1 MPILTEDIKLMKSAV
16 MADVPEG
23 GGAMTGAEVI
33 DGQSNNLFPDTSTVD
48 RAFGR
53 VAMRKVY
60 GVAQTDDVDM
70 ALGAHVIVTDAP
82 DDPLVHCLVMAAP
95 EWAETRSA
103 AQSRVEKYVVKGPR
117 ISYRLYDTHYAG
129 SMQVKLV
136 SLVGGTPPAGGDGL
150 VLRNPNG
157 DEQFVRVLRT
167 TLQSQTVAV
176 IEGSGTV
183 LLSADVATCTI
194 TNELEFDFLG
204 PPAQRVGLIEAQ
216 WAQIYSTNLAA
227 GAKFYGVKPLALAA
241 SPGDYSVTADGGIYS
256 PIVPS
261 ATIESPVIDVAPYL
275 KRKTT
280 VPTGYASITVPSIIM
295 AVGPGVVLTAPSPIS
310 PKSLALTVGAVL
322 FTEVGDGVLLQGAAA
337 VGAVDYSAGTITFGA
352 GAPSYGSAI
361 VSLAYRPATAVATTP
376 RSQALTITG
385 ANQGR
390 AFTAALAPPPAPGTL
405 VLDYMT
411 QGNWYSL
418 SDAALAGKLSGAD
431 AGYGVGTINNETGSM
446 SATLGA
452 LPDIGSVLLASYG
465 VAASASAY
473 DLATV
478 PHAVSAIIETPWD
491 KSLGT
496 LRWTSGGVARSAT
509 PAGGDATLVQLYGTP
524 GAQRW
529 RFTPTTFPDD
539 AGVTVDYTVATPH
552 SSTVITPHTVVTPS
566 STDFLSNGDATF
578 TLTDVVGTPMA
589 EGSFSALL
597 RFVNP
602 SNAIYPN
609 SVFYAWLYDKGGRV
623 FAVLGTPAGSQ
634 TIDLGHIDYTTG
646 QIVLLPTLPLPM
658 WLRTYTAQPEGSAWF
673 MPGTYSNHIGSGEVT
688 TSTMSDVQYQIGV
701 RSVTTY
707 TSDEV
712 ITYTESTAAWP
723 LGPLAWS
730 LELPSS
736 PSADATSA
744 AVFSLCGAL
753 YTCSA
758 GVLRTGWDAK
768 TGLPAVAN
776 AGSLSSGGV
785 LSFAS
790 VPAGGQNIVT
800 WANLTRDISSGLVDG
815 GAFRTRS
822 APLKMGVFQL
832 QSGDLIGSADD
843 AGELVGAYTGSFDAQ
858 RGVVRW
864 SGAAVVPETLTYN
877 AVMIEYLPL
886 DKSLLGMDTVRLPL
900 DGRVPIFRAGDMLVV
915 HNTLTTQL
923 PNPLVKGTAYSLGR
937 ERIASVRVK
946 DALGALVP
954 SSLYTSDLDPG
965 MLTVPAGS
973 DLTPYT
979 QPLAVAHRIE
989 DALVCSHADIS
1000 GQLKVISS
1008 LTHHFPA
1015 DTSFVSSAL
1024 MFGDLLA
1031 RSHNYIEQSTWTG
1044 LWSDERIGSAPLSN
1058 FNDGQ
1063 YPVTVTNRGAIT
1075 ERWALIF
1082 TNSTSLRIV
1091 GENVGDIGT
1100 GNTGTD
1106 CAPINPATSAPY
1118 FVLPALGWG
1127 SGWAAGNVLRFNT
1140 AACGAPFWV
1149 ARTVLQGPA
1158 TLQSDVF
1165 SMAFRCDVDRP

>member
-1 MPILTEDIKLMKSAV
+1 MPIYTEDIKLLKSAV

-23 GGAMTGAEVI
+23 GGAMTGHEVI

-53 VAMRKVY
+53 VAKRKVF
-60 GVAQTDDVDM
+60 GVVQTDDVDM
-70 ALGAHVIVTDAP
+70 ALGAHAIITDAP
-82 DDPLVHCLVMAAP
+82 DDPLVHCTLMAAQD
-95 EWAETRSA
+95 WAEIRSS

-117 ISYRLYDTHYAG
+117 ISYRLYDVHYAG

-157 DEQFVRVLRT
+157 DEQFVRILRT
-167 TLQSQTVAV
+167 TLQNQTIAV

-194 TNELEFDFLG
+194 TNELDYDFLG
-204 PPAQRVGLIEAQ
+204 PPAQRVGLIEAN

-227 GAKFYGVKPLALAA
+227 GAKFYGIKPLALAA

-256 PIVPS
+256 PLVPS
-261 ATIESPVIDVAPYL
+261 ATIESPVIDVVPYP

-280 VPTGYASITVPSIIM
+280 APTGYASITAPSITM

-322 FTEVGDGVLLQGAAA
+322 FSEVGDGVLLQGAAA
-337 VGAVDYSAGTITFGA
+337 VGAVDYGAGTISFGTSM
-352 GAPSYGSAI
+352 PFYGSAV
-361 VSLAYRPATAVATTP
+361 VSLAYRPATAVAAMP

-418 SDAALAGKLSGAD
+418 SDAGLAGKLSGAD

-465 VAASASAY
+465 VGASASAY
-473 DLATV
+473 DPAMV
-478 PHAVSAIIETPWD
+478 PTALSAVIEAPWD
-491 KSLGT
+491 KPIGVV
-496 LRWTSGGVARSAT
+496 RWTSGGVAKSAIPTAGDPTLHLLQVT
-509 PAGGDATLVQLYGTP
+509 PTSR
-524 GAQRW
+524 RW
-529 RFTPTTFPDD
+529 RFTPATFPD
-539 AGVTVDYTVATPH
+539 AGVTVDYTVTTPH
-552 SSTVITPHTVVTPS
+552 SATVITPHTVVTPY
-566 STDFLSNGDATF
+566 STYFLGNNDATF
-578 TLTDVVGTPMA
+578 TLTEVVDTPMA

-602 SNAIYPN
+602 SNAVYPN

-634 TIDLGHIDYTTG
+634 TIDLGSIDYTTG
-646 QIVLLPTLPLPM
+646 QIALLPTLPLPM

-723 LGPLAWS
+723 LGPLEWS

-736 PSADATSA
+736 PSADAINA
-744 AVFSLCGAL
+744 AVFGLCGTL

-758 GVLRTGWDAK
+758 GVLRTGWDVK
-768 TGLPAVAN
+768 TGLPLVAN

-785 LSFAS
+785 LSFSA

-800 WANLTRDISSGLVDG
+800 WANLTHDVSSGLVDG
-815 GAFRTRS
+815 GVFRTRT
-822 APLKMGVFQL
+822 APLKTGVFQL
-832 QSGDLIGSADD
+832 QSGDLIGSAND
-843 AGELVGAYTGSFDAQ
+843 AGDLTGDYTGSFDAL

-864 SGAAVVPETLTYN
+864 SGAAVAPETLAYN
-877 AVMIEYLPL
+877 AVMLEYLPL

-900 DGRVPIFRAGDMLVV
+900 DGKVPIYRAGDMLVV
-915 HNTLTTQL
+915 HNTLKTQL

-965 MLTVPAGS
+965 MLTVPTGTS
-973 DLTPYT
+973 LTPYT
-979 QPLAVAHRIE
+979 QPLTVEHRIE

-1000 GQLKVISS
+1000 GQLKCVSS

-1031 RSHNYIEQSTWTG
+1031 RTHTYIEQSTWTG
-1044 LWSDERIGSAPLSN
+1044 VWSDERIGSAPLAN

-1063 YPVTVTNRGAIT
+1063 YPVIVTNRGAIT

-1082 TNSTSLRIV
+1082 SNSTTFRIV
-1091 GENVGDIGT
+1091 GETVGDIGT
-1100 GNTGTD
+1100 GNTGAD
-1106 CAPINPATSAPY
+1106 CSPINPAAGVPY
-1118 FVLPALGWG
+1118 WTLPVIGLGN
-1127 SGWAAGNVLRFNT
+1127 GWSAGNVLRFDT
-1140 AACGAPFWV
+1140 SACGVPFWTV
-1149 ARTVLQGPA
+1149 RTTLQGPA
-1158 TLQSDVF
+1158 TLQSDVY
-1165 SMAFRCDVDRP
+1165 SLAFRLDVDRP